1 MTNRCPFCTN
11 YAYAVSVGDAY
22 QMDCR
27 YCDIQ
32 VEITKRAY
40 AARCPDPVGVLE
52 YIREKMKM
60 STRPR
65 VDLADMKRL
74 RQPPAPSQESSQEE
88 DMTKKTS
95 ADSDALTTAAK
106 AIGTTLGKIA
116 VKTGI
121 AKPTG
126 RRGEGLRR
134 RPLRKRRRR
143 HPRQLPESKR
153 RLLPRSRPRSR
164 RAASQRGSASRRNSG
179 RGPGSRCCQCCVFRN
194 T

>member
-1 MTNRCPFCTN
+1 MTNRCPFCAN

-52 YIREKMKM
+52 YIREKMKT

-65 VDLADMKRL
+65 VDFADMKRL
-74 RQPPAPSQESSQEE
+74 RQPPAPSQEPRQEE
-88 DMTKKTS
+88 DMTNKTP

-121 AKPTG
+121 AKPPTTVAKVRKKAVTKKKMPARKVAPG
-126 RRGEGLRR
+126 VKKKAAPKKSASLAKSKT
-134 RPLRKRRRR
+134 PPRKR
-143 HPRQLPESKR
+143 K
-153 RLLPRSRPRSR
+153 
-164 RAASQRGSASRRNSG
+164 AAK
-179 RGPGSRCCQCCVFRN
+179 
-194 T
+194 

>member
-1 MTNRCPFCTN
+1 
-11 YAYAVSVGDAY
+11 
-22 QMDCR
+22 MDCR

-74 RQPPAPSQESSQEE
+74 RQPPAPSQESSQKE

-95 ADSDALTTAAK
+95 ADSDALTSAAK

-121 AKPTG
+121 AKPPAAVAKVSEEG
-126 RRGEGLRR
+126 RCEKEDAGIQGSFRSQKEGCSQEVDRARGEQQASAKAQAGEIADAGRAAAAVNAASSETRR
-134 RPLRKRRRR
+134 RTPSGSTPQMRK
-143 HPRQLPESKR
+143 
-153 RLLPRSRPRSR
+153 
-164 RAASQRGSASRRNSG
+164 
-179 RGPGSRCCQCCVFRN
+179 
-194 T
+194 